1 MAEYLDGLAFQI
13 QQIQEPKLA
22 SANRFRW
29 WISSYTFRPLGLA
42 QGGSQCGAL
51 LGIRSHESV
60 VVVDSGGMFGT
71 NKTLRNCPTS
81 IKEEEIHL
89 KTRERRRNPSEK
101 PTPPHLRLFQ
111 HQECYF
117 ILFFGER
124 GSIRTRSSFIIL
136 NWYHPRSNAL
146 KSESQKTWERSE
158 PRAGGSGVRT
168 QPLCYNRCQL
178 IKSWFEIACWG
189 HSV

>member
-1 MAEYLDGLAFQI
+1 
-13 QQIQEPKLA
+13 
-22 SANRFRW
+22 
-29 WISSYTFRPLGLA
+29 
-42 QGGSQCGAL
+42 
-51 LGIRSHESV
+51 
-60 VVVDSGGMFGT
+60 MFGT

-101 PTPPHLRLFQ
+101 PTSPSSPPFLASRMLF
-111 HQECYF
+111 YT
-117 ILFFGER
+117 FFLGGG

-168 QPLCYNRCQL
+168 LPLCYNRCQL

-189 HSV
+189 HSVWPRIFFKAILPNCFLCPFLHKSLTLRAKLKWRRIWPQGRSWKHKSIINRIKVYITTY